1 MDKLIESK
9 IKKIVNSVI
18 KENRYGNPLIED
30 LQYFNSDFNEMMND
44 IDRMIEKLESS
55 NKQDL
60 ADELK
65 GIMSMLNEYSNK
77 IQTLANT
84 AF

>member
-30 LQYFNSDFNEMMND
+30 LQYFYSDFNEMMND

-65 GIMSMLNEYSNK
+65 GIMSMFNDYSNK